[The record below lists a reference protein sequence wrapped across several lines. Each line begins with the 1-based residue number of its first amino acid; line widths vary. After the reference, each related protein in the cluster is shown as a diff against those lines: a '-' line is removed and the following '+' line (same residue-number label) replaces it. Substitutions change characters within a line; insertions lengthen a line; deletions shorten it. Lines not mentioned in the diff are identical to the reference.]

1 MRLRADVE
9 PGVRCRDVEG
19 DAVVTATPLLR
30 DSVK

>member
-9 PGVRCRDVEG
+9 PGVRCRDVEV
-19 DAVVTATPLLR
+19 DAATPLLR